1 MPEPILEPGDIC
13 TCFGFIDSQVFIGW
27 SVLFWEHLLWCT
39 LTRKIAAR
47 GALPNT
53 ALTFGTC
60 AKISCKFLH
69 KPSELLLEIRKSIK
83 KKCSR
88 KETLITGE
96 SNKALL
102 KRRRVLVP
110 FRILLSELPNY
121 IKFQWWPLQILRHLL
136 VNIADLTNVCNLN
149 KCAKHKT
156 FEYWVP

>member
-1 MPEPILEPGDIC
+1 MHL
-13 TCFGFIDSQVFIGW
+13 FRFYRLSGFHWLVGAFLRASPLVYFDSRKIFE
-27 SVLFWEHLLWCT
+27 L
-39 LTRKIAAR
+39 KIAAF

-69 KPSELLLEIRKSIK
+69 KPSELLLEIRKCIK

-102 KRRRVLVP
+102 KRRRVLVR

-136 VNIADLTNVCNLN
+136 VNIADLTNVCNLK
-149 KCAKHKT
+149 KCAKHNT
-156 FEYWVP
+156 FGY